1 MCNFASGIIL
11 QSGEVIESEYTDQH
25 ELIIEANNL
34 KEATTL
40 PGHNGFIRYEYSGS
54 NPCDIETYVLHI
66 DEESIPVWF
75 SDHTK
80 ERVTEEIK
88 VRTGK
93 RILTKGKIPLLL
105 GGKWVLGGDVEVDRI
120 YNAIIISMHGS
131 SSIGDMHGSS
141 SIGDMHE
148 SSSIGDMHESS
159 TIGVMHGSSSI
170 GDMYDS
176 SSIRAMRDSSSIG
189 DMYESSSIRVMYD
202 SSKVINDSRI
212 KKD

>member
-105 GGKWVLGGDVEVDRI
+105 GGKWVLGGDVKVDRI

-131 SSIGDMHGSS
+131 SSIGDMYESS
-141 SIGDMHE
+141 TIGDMHE
-148 SSSIGDMHESS
+148 SSSIGYMHGSS
-159 TIGVMHGSSSI
+159 TIGVMHG
-170 GDMYDS
+170 
-176 SSIRAMRDSSSIG
+176 
-189 DMYESSSIRVMYD
+189 

>member
-1 MCNFASGIIL
+1 MCNFSSGIIL

-34 KEATTL
+34 KEAATL

-75 SDHTK
+75 DDHMK

-105 GGKWVLGGDVEVDRI
+105 GGKWVLGGDVKVDRI

-131 SSIGDMHGSS
+131 S
-141 SIGDMHE
+141 
-148 SSSIGDMHESS
+148 
-159 TIGVMHGSSSI
+159 
-170 GDMYDS
+170 
-176 SSIRAMRDSSSIG
+176 
-189 DMYESSSIRVMYD
+189 
-202 SSKVINDSRI
+202 KVINDSRI